1 MFLGLVSVEQSRL
14 VKIYQRELIVTQ
26 LTIFANVRRVSIL
39 VLECRLV
46 NFVTLRLIVVM
57 ESANVHRLLMH
68 VAYLVKLVF
77 PGPASVELLHPV
89 KTCQREHTAMQ
100 IITSANVLRLLLHV
114 VYQAKHAFLGPVSV
128 DPLHPAKV

>member
-1 MFLGLVSVEQSRL
+1 MASANAHRLLMHVVYQEKHVFLGLVSVEQSRL

-57 ESANVHRLLMH
+57 ESANVHRRSMH
-68 VAYLVKLVF
+68 VAYLVK
-77 PGPASVELLHPV
+77 
-89 KTCQREHTAMQ
+89 
-100 IITSANVLRLLLHV
+100 HV
-114 VYQAKHAFLGPVSV
+114 FLGLVSAEQ
-128 DPLHPAKV
+128 LHPATVN